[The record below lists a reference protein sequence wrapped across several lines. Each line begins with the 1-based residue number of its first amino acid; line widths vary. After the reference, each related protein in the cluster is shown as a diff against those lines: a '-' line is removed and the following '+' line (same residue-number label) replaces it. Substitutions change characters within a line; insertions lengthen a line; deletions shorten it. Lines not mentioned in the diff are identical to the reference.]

1 MINFLPLSNIRQGL
15 LNMEG
20 LLDSLWF
27 KILGL
32 IHCVVNFLDL
42 VFAPLNYFGPAV
54 AISTIAFI
62 TVILT
67 KILTK
72 IFKTKRYQKLQMEFS
87 HWHNIRQEALKCEDY
102 DKGKRLARNIDQ
114 AKLNQVYYNY
124 FFEGFMLGIA
134 TKYLPILLVLAYVNE
149 AYKSSNLQ
157 KLFGREYIF
166 KFGSSNGE
174 AVLIGAIFWFIVSVV
189 LIFLGWFIIGR
200 IYRKYVTGKK
210 TKLDGEGCSKS
221 IRSAG

>member
-1 MINFLPLSNIRQGL
+1 MINFLPLSNIRQGS

-20 LLDSLWF
+20 LLDALWF

-87 HWHNIRQEALKCEDY
+87 HWYNIRQEALKCEDY

-134 TKYLPILLVLAYVNE
+134 TKYLPILLVLSYVNE
-149 AYKSSNLQ
+149 AYKPSNLQ

-174 AVLIGAIFWFIVSVV
+174 AVLIGTVFWFIVSVV

-200 IYRKYVTGKK
+200 IYRKYNSGKK
-210 TKLDGEGCSKS
+210 TKLDEEGCS
-221 IRSAG
+221 SATSVP

>member
-1 MINFLPLSNIRQGL
+1 M
-15 LNMEG
+15 
-20 LLDSLWF
+20 
-27 KILGL
+27 
-32 IHCVVNFLDL
+32 
-42 VFAPLNYFGPAV
+42 
-54 AISTIAFI
+54 
-62 TVILT
+62 
-67 KILTK
+67 
-72 IFKTKRYQKLQMEFS
+72 
-87 HWHNIRQEALKCEDY
+87 KCEDY

-200 IYRKYVTGKK
+200 IYRKYVKGTHGD
-210 TKLDGEGCSKS
+210 TKDHPCVNETK
-221 IRSAG
+221 

>member
-1 MINFLPLSNIRQGL
+1 MINFLPLSNIRQGS

-20 LLDSLWF
+20 LLDALWL
-27 KILGL
+27 KIVD
-32 IHCVVNFLDL
+32 IVHCIKQFLD
-42 VFAPLNYFGPAV
+42 VISAPLNFFGPV
-54 AISTIAFI
+54 IAISTIALI

-87 HWHNIRQEALKCEDY
+87 HWYNIRQEALKCEDY

-134 TKYLPILLVLAYVNE
+134 TKYLPILLVLSYVNE

-157 KLFGREYIF
+157 KLFGREYVF

-174 AVLIGAIFWFIVSVV
+174 AVLIGAVFWFLVSIV

-200 IYRKYVTGKK
+200 IYRKHVTGKK
-210 TKLDGEGCSKS
+210 TKLDGKS
-221 IRSAG
+221 RSINSL

>member
-1 MINFLPLSNIRQGL
+1 MINFLPLSNIRQGS

-20 LLDSLWF
+20 LLDALWL
-27 KILGL
+27 KI
-32 IHCVVNFLDL
+32 IDIVHYIIQFLD
-42 VFAPLNYFGPAV
+42 FISAPLNFFGPV
-54 AISTIAFI
+54 IAISTIAFL

-72 IFKTKRYQKLQMEFS
+72 IFKTKRYQKLQTEFS
-87 HWHNIRQEALKCEDY
+87 HWYKIRQEALKCEDY

-166 KFGSSNGE
+166 KFGNTNGE
-174 AVLIGAIFWFIVSVV
+174 PVLIGAIFWFIVSVV

-200 IYRKYVTGKK
+200 VYKKYVAGKK

-221 IRSAG
+221 MRSPG

>member
-1 MINFLPLSNIRQGL
+1 MINFLPLSNIRQGS

-20 LLDSLWF
+20 LLDALWL
-27 KILGL
+27 KIVD
-32 IHCVVNFLDL
+32 IVHCIKQLLD
-42 VFAPLNYFGPAV
+42 VISAPLNFFGPV
-54 AISTIAFI
+54 IAISTIALI

-87 HWHNIRQEALKCEDY
+87 HWYNIRQEALKCEDY

-149 AYKSSNLQ
+149 AYKPSNLQ
-157 KLFGREYIF
+157 KLFGREYVF
-166 KFGSSNGE
+166 KFGNTNGE

-189 LIFLGWFIIGR
+189 LIYLAWLIIGK
-200 IYRKYVTGKK
+200 IYGKNVTRKK
-210 TKLDGEGCSKS
+210 TKLDGEGCSNATS
-221 IRSAG
+221 V